1 MTKATSG
8 GVVWADGVTGFCRG
22 VGARQHG
29 QRSFRI
35 RKPRIPMVRRNQRKG
50 TGNGMR
56 LLISQPVPPGTYF
69 LQQGS
74 QPIPAP
80 GPAPEPPPG
89 NQVLKYPSPW
99 GNFSQRLS
107 RALNAEKGVSKH
119 RTVAARDTTEF
130 AEIKYFLGQKLMSE
144 IPP

>member
-1 MTKATSG
+1 MGWEHGSMASVASG
-8 GVVWADGVTGFCRG
+8 SGSREFNGKEEPERG
-22 VGARQHG
+22 NWKWREA
-29 QRSFRI
+29 F
-35 RKPRIPMVRRNQRKG
+35 NL
-50 TGNGMR
+50 TAC
-56 LLISQPVPPGTYF
+56 PPGTYF

-119 RTVAARDTTEF
+119 RTVAA
-130 AEIKYFLGQKLMSE
+130 
-144 IPP
+144 